1 MDGTEIDDWGPFGP
15 PLFNDPSVKHLE
27 RVGVLDVGSNSVRLV
42 IFDGAAR
49 SPAYFF
55 NEKLLC
61 GLGRGVKETGRLD
74 PEGRRRALGAMR
86 RFAKLLEAFECSRFS
101 AVATAA
107 VRDARDGDE
116 FRDEVERETGIQIHV
131 IDGIEE
137 ARLAAQGV
145 LLGWPSADGVVCDI
159 GGSSMEIA
167 RVGRGEVGER
177 ATTPLG
183 PQMLSGL
190 GGGKKAVK
198 AAIRA
203 AIAQIAPRFAGSK
216 RLYLVG
222 GSWRSIARIDM
233 ERRDYP
239 LKVLHEYVMTPTDV
253 RETVK
258 FIAETGI
265 EALRADTGTSL
276 ERMELVPLAS
286 QVLKETV
293 KALGAREICV
303 SAYGL
308 REGLLYE
315 EMPDQLKR
323 RDPLIEAAR
332 FAEAKDARIPGFG
345 RRLFHFLQPLHRNA
359 SAKRLRLIRAAC
371 LLHDVSWRAHS
382 DHRHE
387 VCFDNVT
394 RANLGGLD
402 HKGRVFIGLSLLHR
416 YKNSRAG
423 SHFEP
428 YFNLLTERERGDAE
442 ALGKA
447 MRFGAMFAPHASDH
461 MSRLEWQP
469 KKKILRLMLD
479 RHSSAL
485 WGEVA
490 EARFASL
497 AAALGAEC
505 QMKIKGLT
513 SNDAQK
519 VRCGPVSS

>member
-1 MDGTEIDDWGPFGP
+1 MDGTELEDWGPFGP

-61 GLGRGVKETGRLD
+61 GLGRGVKETGRLNPD
-74 PEGRRRALGAMR
+74 GRRRALEAMR
-86 RFAKLLEAFECSRFS
+86 RFAKLLEAFKCSRFT

-107 VRDARDGDE
+107 VRDARDGGE
-116 FRDEVERETGIQIHV
+116 FLDEVERETEIRIRV
-131 IDGIEE
+131 IEGVEE

-159 GGSSMEIA
+159 GGSSMELA
-167 RVGRGEVGER
+167 LVSRGAVGDL

-190 GGGKKAVK
+190 PGGKKAVK
-198 AAIRA
+198 AAIRDCVA
-203 AIAQIAPRFAGSK
+203 RVAPRFAGSK

-222 GSWRSIARIDM
+222 GSWRAIARIDM

-239 LKVLHEYVMTPTDV
+239 LKVLHEYAMTPSDV

-258 FIAETGI
+258 LIAEADI
-265 EALRADTGTSL
+265 ESLRARAGASL
-276 ERMELVPLAS
+276 ERMSLVPLAS

-293 KALGAREICV
+293 RALGVREIRV

-308 REGLLYE
+308 REGLLFA
-315 EMPDQLKR
+315 EMPDQLKQ

-332 FAEAKDARIPGFG
+332 FAEAKDSRIPGFG
-345 RRLFHFLQPLHRNA
+345 HRLFRFLKPLHRNA
-359 SAKRLRLIRAAC
+359 SDERLRLIRAAC

-416 YKNSRAG
+416 YKNSRTG
-423 SHFEP
+423 SHLEP
-428 YFNLLTERERGDAE
+428 YFDLLTERERNDAE

-447 MRFGAMFAPHASDH
+447 MRFGAMFALDAPDR

-469 KKKILRLMLD
+469 KKRILRIILD
-479 RHSSAL
+479 RDGAQL
-485 WGEVA
+485 WGEVS

-505 QMKIKGLT
+505 QV
-513 SNDAQK
+513 K
-519 VRCGPVSS
+519 VKR